1 MKHHEDEFIKKK
13 KSMVIM
19 AVMALRTRQLP
30 ETYPKFT
37 TYNCLLVRLTK
48 GTTELLW
55 MLGPEPR
62 GLQVLETEGGQGAHG
77 SRRPTR
83 DAPAQPQ
90 RRLPELQDGAGQDMA
105 VTPTA
110 PLPSW
115 RPLPPRRAAALA
127 PAAGKTHRPLPLP
140 PPPPP
145 RSPTHGA
152 HLPQA
157 HARCAA
163 LPGRE
168 EEA

>member
-1 MKHHEDEFIKKK
+1 
-13 KSMVIM
+13 MVIM

-48 GTTELLW
+48 GTTELLR